1 MACIRVDCRQVF
13 VSRISRRAIGVK
25 PTEPKAQITLV
36 CLSACLVLSLLGCV
50 RLFELL
56 HNYRLASQS
65 YHAVEVG
72 RRLADL
78 IYELQQERGLSA
90 AYITCNGE
98 CFADSLQV
106 QQQRVSAQITALQNS
121 PHLLQL
127 SRQLSPAAQHLLQT
141 KLEALRLG
149 KQALENNRLEL
160 LSVMRAPR

>member
-1 MACIRVDCRQVF
+1 MLSQLSLKRKLLLFA
-13 VSRISRRAIGVK
+13 
-25 PTEPKAQITLV
+25 LV
-36 CLSACLVLSLLGCV
+36 PVLVLSLLGCV

-90 AYITCNGE
+90 AYIACNGE

-106 QQQRVSAQITALQNS
+106 QQQRVSTQITALQNS
-121 PHLLQL
+121 PICYSFPDNSLLRPNIYCRPNWRL
-127 SRQLSPAAQHLLQT
+127 CGSASRRWKTTGANS
-141 KLEALRLG
+141 
-149 KQALENNRLEL
+149 
-160 LSVMRAPR
+160 